1 MKKQEDI
8 VSIVLQDFKKRQN
21 ERKQFE
27 ATWKLCMNFLM
38 GNQYCAIAPN
48 LEVENSDKQY
58 FWQERE
64 VFNHIAP
71 TLDIR
76 LAKLQKVRP
85 IMSVIPASTDDC
97 DQKTAKL
104 CKKIINSVANKQD
117 LSAQIC
123 KATKWSEI
131 CGTSFY
137 KIVWNSELGEVIAEK
152 DGKQVKT
159 GDIEISV
166 TSPFEIYPD
175 SVNNENIDDCQSII
189 HAKAYHVDEIKNIYG
204 VDTKGEDI
212 NVFSLENV
220 GTGLGGLGYH
230 AYATKIVSG
239 IKPNHALVIEKYEK
253 PSKEHP
259 NGRFIIIAGETL
271 VYDGELPFVN
281 RTNGKRGFPFVK
293 QVSIEQAGSFWG
305 TGIVER
311 LIPVQRAYNAVKNRK
326 HEFLN
331 RLSMGVLT
339 VEDGSVDLDNLEEEG
354 LSPGKI
360 LVYRQGAN
368 VPRYMANTSVP
379 TDFEKEEQALLTE
392 FMTISGV
399 SDILNNSSNYTNIS
413 GVALQLLIEQDESRI
428 SPTTDIMK
436 QCIKLIGGQILR
448 LYKQFVTIPKL
459 IKVAGD
465 NGELEMIYFS
475 ASDITSEDIVFESDT
490 EITESLAQRRSMVF
504 DLLNAGLLQDEN
516 GKLSNRMRLKALDLL
531 GFGIWE
537 NAQDMNELHT
547 KKASTENVELSCGKS
562 VSVCEIDDHDMH
574 INEHISY
581 MLGCDY
587 KKKYENDKTIE
598 KAFLEHIRMHKQ
610 MKKLEQEI
618 DQKGENYG
626 TK

>member
-1 MKKQEDI
+1 MKKQEDL
-8 VSIVLQDFKKRQN
+8 VSVVLQDFKKRQN

-38 GNQYCAIAPN
+38 GNQYCSIAPN
-48 LEVENSDKQY
+48 LEVENNDKQY

-64 VFNHIAP
+64 VYNHIAP

-85 IMSVIPASTDDC
+85 IMSVVPASNDDC
-97 DQKTAKL
+97 DLKTAKL
-104 CKKIINSVANKQD
+104 CKKIINSVYNKQE

-137 KIVWNSELGEVIAEK
+137 KIIWNSELGDVIAK
-152 DGKQVKT
+152 DNKNILRT
-159 GDIEISV
+159 GDIEVSV
-166 TSPFEIYPD
+166 LSPFEIYPD

-189 HAKAYHVDEIKNIYG
+189 HAKAYHIDEIKRIYN
-204 VDTKGEDI
+204 VDVKGEDI

-220 GTGLGGLGYH
+220 GTGLGGLGYNS
-230 AYATKIVSG
+230 YATKIVSG
-239 IKPNHALVIEKYEK
+239 IKSNHALVIEKYEK
-253 PSKEHP
+253 PSKDYP
-259 NGRFIIIAGETL
+259 NGRFIIIAGNTL
-271 VYDGELPFVN
+271 VYNGELPFVN
-281 RTNGKRGFPFVK
+281 RIDGTRGFPFIK

-331 RLSMGVLT
+331 RISMGVLT

-360 LVYRQGAN
+360 LVYRQGSNAPRFMSAN
-368 VPRYMANTSVP
+368 SVP
-379 TDFEKEEQALLTE
+379 TDFEREEQALLAE

-399 SDILNNSSNYTNIS
+399 SDILNSSSTYTNLS

-428 SPTTDIMK
+428 SPTSDK
-436 QCIKLIGGQILR
+436 IKECTKELGGQILR
-448 LYKQFVTIPKL
+448 LYKQFATVPRL
-459 IKVAGD
+459 LKVAGD
-465 NGELEMIYFS
+465 NGELELEYFN
-475 ASDITSEDIVFESDT
+475 ASDITSEDIVFESDS
-490 EITESLAQRRSMVF
+490 EISESLAQRRSMVF
-504 DLLNAGLLQDEN
+504 DLLNAGLLADEN

-537 NAQDMNELHT
+537 NAQDLNELHT
-547 KKASTENVELSCGKS
+547 KKASAENVDLANQKD
-562 VSVCEIDDHDMH
+562 VKVCEIDNHDLH
-574 INEHISY
+574 IQEHISY

-587 KKKYENDKTIE
+587 KKRLSKNKNIE
-598 KAFLEHIRMHKQ
+598 KVFLEHIRKHKQ
-610 MKKLEQEI
+610 MKKMEESLKQEEQ
-618 DQKGENYG
+618 
-626 TK
+626 

>member
-1 MKKQEDI
+1 M
-8 VSIVLQDFKKRQN
+8 
-21 ERKQFE
+21 
-27 ATWKLCMNFLM
+27 W
-38 GNQYCAIAPN
+38 
-48 LEVENSDKQY
+48 NSDIG
-58 FWQERE
+58 EI
-64 VFNHIAP
+64 IA
-71 TLDIR
+71 
-76 LAKLQKVRP
+76 Q
-85 IMSVIPASTDDC
+85 
-97 DQKTAKL
+97 
-104 CKKIINSVANKQD
+104 
-117 LSAQIC
+117 
-123 KATKWSEI
+123 
-131 CGTSFY
+131 
-137 KIVWNSELGEVIAEK
+137 K
-152 DGKQVKT
+152 DGKNIKT

-166 TSPFEIYPD
+166 LSPFEIYPD

-189 HAKAYHVDEIKNIYG
+189 HAKAYHIDEIKNIYG
-204 VDTKGEDI
+204 VDVKGEDI
-212 NVFSLENV
+212 NVFSLENT

-230 AYATKIVSG
+230 AYATQVVSG
-239 IKPNHALVIEKYEK
+239 VKSNHALVIEKYEK
-253 PSKEHP
+253 PSKNYP

-281 RTNGKRGFPFVK
+281 RVDGKRGFPFIK

-311 LIPVQRAYNAVKNRK
+311 LIPVQRSYNAVKNRK

-331 RLSMGVLT
+331 RISMGVLT

-360 LVYRQGAN
+360 LVYRQGSN

-379 TDFEKEEQALLTE
+379 TDFEKEEQTLIAE

-399 SDILNNSSNYTNIS
+399 SDILNNTPNYTNLS

-428 SPTTDIMK
+428 SPTTDKIK
-436 QCIKLIGGQILR
+436 ECIKELGGQILR

-465 NGELEMIYFS
+465 NGELEMIYFT

-490 EITESLAQRRSMVF
+490 EITESLAQCRSMVF
-504 DLLNAGLLQDEN
+504 ELLNAGLLQDEN

-537 NAQDMNELHT
+537 NAQDINELHT
-547 KKASTENVELSCGKS
+547 KKASTENVELSCGKN
-562 VSVCEIDDHDMH
+562 VDVCEIDNHDLH

-587 KKKYENDKTIE
+587 KKKLSQNSEIE
-598 KAFLEHIRMHKQ
+598 KVFLKHIRMHKQ
-610 MKKLEQEI
+610 MKKIEENM
-618 DQKGENYG
+618 KGEQNG
-626 TK
+626 TT